1 MKYHYSYF
9 IYPFLVKNYNKYI
22 RNLMAS
28 PKYTPKFFEP
38 AKDVSIYNYFL
49 PTIKDYMFKSFGFS
63 KTSGASI
70 THEKLKDNS
79 FKSSPCAMF
88 TYKIG
93 EDAQAKTGEDDGIF
107 FKIDKMEVICF
118 KTGICFLVMKTNIQ
132 GSDKFSDFLN
142 FNAKFR
148 EINSEIEGYDP
159 YSNIKIQTST
169 FDDIKRLSDLIR
181 EITGGV
187 SLSKKIDI
195 DINKFLVYSY
205 VCVDQEY
212 WNEGRSF
219 SVLEKEFYKFAN
231 VLNSDFNSSFDN
243 DRLEAIDFGRYI
255 KVRS

>member
-219 SVLEKEFYKFAN
+219 SVLEKEF
-231 VLNSDFNSSFDN
+231 
-243 DRLEAIDFGRYI
+243 
-255 KVRS
+255 